1 MKLLPLNAPRLL
13 VNLDGISQDL
23 QRAFR
28 TIMRYTDRTIHLQ
41 SDVVNFNA
49 IVEYD
54 QNSQPTIAS
63 GKFAIW
69 KDADATSG
77 NPTHYL
83 MYNQDGTTVTFASE
97 ETVP

>member
-1 MKLLPLNAPRLL
+1 MKLLPTNAPRLVIDL
-13 VNLDGISQDL
+13 RGVSQEVE
-23 QRAFR
+23 RALR
-28 TIMRYTDRTIHLQ
+28 TLMRVSDKIIHLQ
-41 SDVVNFNA
+41 ADVVNFNA

-54 QNSQPTIAS
+54 QAAQPTITS

-69 KDADATSG
+69 KDSDATSG